1 MSVDVFSYDGP
12 GIQTV
17 YQNDEWLVAIKNWR
31 EANDIDRISRLE
43 VHFKTDEQFVL
54 LAGSTVLIHARDLND
69 SSEICVTKLEPGKV
83 FQVPKGLWFNNVM
96 SKDAKL
102 IYIEAADT
110 KEAPDNSVYRN
121 LTEEQVKQAKE
132 RVRALL

>member
-12 GIQTV
+12 GIRTV
-17 YQNDEWLVAIKNWR
+17 YQNNDWLVAIKNWR
-31 EANDIDRISRLE
+31 EANDIDQISRLE

-54 LAGSTVLIHARDLND
+54 LAGSVVLIHTRDLNN
-69 SSEICVTKLEPGKV
+69 SSEICATKLEPGKV
-83 FQVPKGLWFNNVM
+83 FQVSKGLWFNNVM

-121 LTEEQVKQAKE
+121 LTEEQIQQAKE
-132 RVRALL
+132 RARALL

>member
-12 GIQTV
+12 GIRTV
-17 YQNDEWLVAIKNWR
+17 YQNNDWFVAIKNWR
-31 EANDIDRISRLE
+31 EANDIDQISRLE

-54 LAGSTVLIHARDLND
+54 LAGSVVLIHTRDLNN
-69 SSEICVTKLEPGKV
+69 SSEICATKLETGKV
-83 FQVPKGLWFNNVM
+83 FQVSKGLWFNNVM

-102 IYIEAADT
+102 IYIEAPDT

-121 LTEEQVKQAKE
+121 LTEDQIQQAKE
-132 RVRALL
+132 RARALL